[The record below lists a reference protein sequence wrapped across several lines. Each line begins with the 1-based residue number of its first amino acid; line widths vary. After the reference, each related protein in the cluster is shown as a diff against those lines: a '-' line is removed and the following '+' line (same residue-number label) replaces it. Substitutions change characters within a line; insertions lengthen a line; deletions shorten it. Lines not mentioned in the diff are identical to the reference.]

1 MADYYAISMYIIP
14 KYLSA
19 GKHALFVTS
28 IIALIVTSAIL
39 RTSLAVYMSTH
50 YFEPAHAPDINGI
63 YLTSLLNISAWVL
76 IITVSKMLVDRI
88 NVQRKVNMLEND
100 RISSELNYLKAQIN
114 PHSLF
119 NSLNTIYGHIDKQNK
134 TARNILLQFSGLL
147 RYQLYDCN
155 GHNVKLEREIQFVK
169 DYVNFQRL
177 RKDDR
182 IVVNIDTAG
191 VNTELLIAPLLLIVL
206 IENAFKFV
214 SNYSDGKENL
224 IDIKL
229 KTKENEF
236 VCTLYNTCD
245 EYTPAVA
252 TNTCGGIGIINLKR
266 RLSLLYPDRFEL
278 TSNAQKE
285 YYETTLKIKL

>member
-1 MADYYAISMYIIP
+1 
-14 KYLSA
+14 
-19 GKHALFVTS
+19 
-28 IIALIVTSAIL
+28 
-39 RTSLAVYMSTH
+39 MSRH
-50 YFEPAHAPDINGI
+50 YFDDSQAPDINGI

-76 IITVSKMLVDRI
+76 IITVLKMLIDRI
-88 NVQRKVNMLEND
+88 NVERKVSMLEKE

-114 PHSLF
+114 PHALF

-169 DYVNFQRL
+169 DYINFQRL

-182 IVVNIDTAG
+182 IVVNIDASD
-191 VNTELLIAPLLLIVL
+191 VNTELSVAPLLLIVL

-214 SNYSDGKENL
+214 SNYSDGRENL

-229 KTKENEF
+229 KTNENEL

-245 EYTPAVA
+245 EYTPADT
-252 TNTCGGIGIINLKR
+252 TNSCGGIGIMNLKR
-266 RLSLLYPDRFEL
+266 RLALLYPDRFEL

-285 YYETTLKIKL
+285 YYETTLKINL